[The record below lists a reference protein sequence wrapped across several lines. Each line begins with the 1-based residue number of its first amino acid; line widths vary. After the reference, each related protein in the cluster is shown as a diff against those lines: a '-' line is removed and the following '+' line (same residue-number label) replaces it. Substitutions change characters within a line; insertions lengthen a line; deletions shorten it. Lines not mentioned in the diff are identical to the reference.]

1 MGAGTG
7 ARSRLLLK
15 REETMDVK
23 VFYQKLR
30 KIEQGIADEHVV
42 LVSHETPDGGQAG
55 LKTEVS
61 REVAARMIAE
71 GRARLAELDEST
83 EYRERTAEAQR
94 EAERRAAAERVQVK
108 VIAHADI
115 HPVKKAR
122 R

>member
-1 MGAGTG
+1 
-7 ARSRLLLK
+7 
-15 REETMDVK
+15 MDVK

-122 R
+122 RTKKH